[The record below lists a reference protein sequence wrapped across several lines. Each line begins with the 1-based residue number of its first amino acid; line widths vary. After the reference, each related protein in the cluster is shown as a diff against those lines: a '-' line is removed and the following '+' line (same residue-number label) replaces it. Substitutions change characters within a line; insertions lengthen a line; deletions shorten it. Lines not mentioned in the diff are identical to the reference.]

1 MQLFSKLASHALQG
15 FHASNIRISDDGLRI
30 EENFNDAHRGQ
41 IMFVIDEAAGVSDRV
56 FEVAEGALASPNAS
70 LDGRQPDA
78 RHRLL
83 CEQPQAQ
90 SPRLYRSALQIERQS
105 LGGLRRGAS
114 PPSHIGLLY
123 PVVALATVAT
133 VIAAQGLI
141 SGSFSLASQAVA
153 LGLFPRLR
161 IIHTHHGHDGQI
173 YIPFVNWALFAGC
186 TALVLG
192 FHSTEALPRSMAL
205 PCRASWSPHPS
216 L

>member
-1 MQLFSKLASHALQG
+1 M
-15 FHASNIRISDDGLRI
+15 
-30 EENFNDAHRGQ
+30 
-41 IMFVIDEAAGVSDRV
+41 V
-56 FEVAEGALASPNAS
+56 
-70 LDGRQPDA
+70 
-78 RHRLL
+78 
-83 CEQPQAQ
+83 
-90 SPRLYRSALQIERQS
+90 PREF
-105 LGGLRRGAS
+105 
-114 PPSHIGLLY
+114 LY

-161 IIHTHHGHDGQI
+161 IIHTHHGHEGQI